1 MTRQA
6 LLLIAL
12 GALAATAGP
21 AHAQAVPPI
30 SLTQLPH
37 VSIISPVFYWSD
49 AADVV
54 RMASATCPK
63 GRPIAGGV
71 AIQKGSASLRIQET
85 YPDGE
90 SWVTR
95 IVNRKTP
102 DSTQPLEV
110 RAFAVCLLPSA
121 RVSSI
126 QLSQFPRLTQQSQ
139 AFSIPPGGGATG
151 GRAVCPSGTLV
162 ISGGFGLDPKSQ
174 GSGAHIEQSFPD
186 TAGWNVKA
194 ASASTPQAA
203 AEARSYAICLGS
215 GEGLSIQ
222 DYRSVDFVDAEVAL
236 KPDAGAVRQA
246 IKCRS
251 ASSHAIGGGA
261 RLVRGK
267 NAAIELQESFP
278 DSPSSWTV
286 ALANRA
292 DRKAGDARVKLY
304 AVCMNP

>member
-151 GRAVCPSGTLV
+151 
-162 ISGGFGLDPKSQ
+162 
-174 GSGAHIEQSFPD
+174 
-186 TAGWNVKA
+186 NA
-194 ASASTPQAA
+194 ASHPMTRTRLRPYWS
-203 AEARSYAICLGS
+203 ARCPA
-215 GEGLSIQ
+215 
-222 DYRSVDFVDAEVAL
+222 
-236 KPDAGAVRQA
+236 
-246 IKCRS
+246 
-251 ASSHAIGGGA
+251 
-261 RLVRGK
+261 
-267 NAAIELQESFP
+267 
-278 DSPSSWTV
+278 
-286 ALANRA
+286 ANRTSRWSGLTA
-292 DRKAGDARVKLY
+292 APSRNGSNRFLKTARF
-304 AVCMNP
+304 NPTSVTTSTWWI